1 MPEII
6 RNIIKSI
13 NRTTGVVKMVQ
24 KVLRDYNTSDHQVQP
39 EVLKLYIGSFLPLL
53 TECCDTLDVTPN
65 HKTVLIGEW
74 VKPIFL
80 AYCVK
85 IVRKNL
91 VDPFGN
97 AERLL
102 KDHVNHGKNW
112 TEVKKLKVGKTTIKH
127 KGRASILSQYGLNK
141 VRNYN
146 DIVLAIHKGA

>member
-39 EVLKLYIGSFLPLL
+39 EVLKLYIDSFILSLGI
-53 TECCDTLDVTPN
+53 CCDTLNVSSKDRSI
-65 HKTVLIGEW
+65 LSQW

-112 TEVKKLKVGKTTIKH
+112 TEVKKLKVGETTIKH

-146 DIVLAIHKGA
+146 DIALAIHKGA